1 MVMVPLEVFEQH
13 FFYVPLNKEAAL
25 TFNNGG

>member
-1 MVMVPLEVFEQH
+1 MVPLEVFEH
-13 FFYVPLNKEAAL
+13 MTFFYVPLNKEAAL

>member
-1 MVMVPLEVFEQH
+1 MVPLEVFEQH
-13 FFYVPLNKEAAL
+13 FFFYVPLNKEAAL